1 MQNHCYTVSCTFLCT
16 RLVSLTS
23 KLAEEFVAHASNVN
37 CLKIG
42 KKSSRVLVTGGEDHK
57 VNMWAIGKPNAI
69 LSLAGH
75 TSAVES
81 VTFDA
86 AEVVV
91 VAGAAS
97 GTIKL
102 WDLEEAKIVR
112 TLTGH
117 RSNCISVDFHPFGE
131 FFASGSLDTNLKIWD
146 IRRKGCIHTYKGHT
160 RGINSIKFSPDGR
173 WVVSGGEDN
182 VVKLWDLTAGK
193 LMHDFKYHEGQV
205 QCLDFHPHEFLL
217 ATGSAD
223 RTVKFFDLETF
234 ELIGSAGPESA
245 GVRSMVFNPDGRTVM
260 CAMQDSLK
268 VFSWEPL
275 RCHDMVDVGWH
286 KLADLCIHEGKLL
299 GCSFNQS
306 CVGVWVVDLQR
317 VAPYHTGNSGWKD
330 GPSAENKIGNN
341 GNQVPQEV
349 VATSHTKA
357 ESNTSNPHTV
367 ETAMKNVKIT
377 PPKAAESSNSQPPQ
391 SAPNSARRPAN
402 VLTTVP
408 STPTPTLAS
417 RRSSLAT
424 PKVAPSSGGSFRLSS
439 RSDAHGGGS
448 PRPSTAP
455 ESDHGLDDTRPTS
468 TAGGVS
474 MSTSKFYDR
483 DSSKTFDR
491 ESSKFH
497 DRDSSK
503 FHDRDSVKF
512 HVRDSSK
519 FHDRDSPKTFDREP
533 SKSYDREPSKS
544 YDREPSKSY
553 DREPSKSYD
562 REPSKSYD
570 RDSDRVR
577 GDGGGDGDSDSLRT
591 EPVPHMNR
599 SRSARTSDA
608 TGRGMPSEYARRQ
621 AHLISHLGDKE
632 DDATLNWNGARS
644 YSSRKSPSFD
654 VPLDNS
660 LGRSH
665 SFSDDSSRAQ
675 GTRNAPGTEASTTGR
690 FEAGTT
696 KALLAQWER
705 KEKSRLLEKQTIVEK
720 PVVLEKSL
728 PQPRSY
734 VVEKPGYHEA
744 PSSGGVKTLGLD
756 INSFVP
762 KGSNIQSEKTIS
774 AAKHDTEVIEELLLQ
789 HHTMASIMQS
799 RLTNMQVV
807 RRFWNKN
814 DMKGAIEAMKKMADQ
829 SVLVEVLSVFMEK
842 SDLLTLELCYLL
854 IPLLNGL
861 LSTDNDRFLMTALE
875 LLGKLVDTFGSIIHA
890 TRISS
895 PSIGVDLQ
903 AEQRLERCNMCYH
916 ELQAVGHSLLPLMR
930 KGGDL
935 TKAARN
941 LQEALERV

>member
-1 MQNHCYTVSCTFLCT
+1 MKRAY
-16 RLVSLTS
+16 
-23 KLAEEFVAHASNVN
+23 KLQEFVAHSSNVN

-245 GVRSMVFNPDGRTVM
+245 GVRAMVFNPDGRTVLT
-260 CAMQDSLK
+260 AMQDSLK
-268 VFSWEPL
+268 IFSWEPL

-317 VAPYHTGNSGWKD
+317 VAPYQTGNPGWKD
-330 GPSAENKIGNN
+330 APTIENKVENN
-341 GNQVPQEV
+341 GNQAPPEV
-349 VATSHTKA
+349 TPTSHTK
-357 ESNTSNPHTV
+357 SSSTTTLPHMMDM
-367 ETAMKNVKIT
+367 AMRNVKIT
-377 PPKAAESSNSQPPQ
+377 PPKAAESSNSQPSQ
-391 SAPNSARRPAN
+391 SAPNSARRPTN

-408 STPTPTLAS
+408 STPTPSMAP
-417 RRSSLAT
+417 RRSSLTT
-424 PKVAPSSGGSFRLSS
+424 PKLVTPSGSSFRLST
-439 RSDAHGGGS
+439 RSDAHAGVN

-455 ESDHGLDDTRPTS
+455 DSDHGLDDTRPTS
-468 TAGGVS
+468 TAGEAS
-474 MSTSKFYDR
+474 MSA
-483 DSSKTFDR
+483 
-491 ESSKFH
+491 
-497 DRDSSK
+497 
-503 FHDRDSVKF
+503 
-512 HVRDSSK
+512 
-519 FHDRDSPKTFDREP
+519 
-533 SKSYDREPSKS
+533 SKSYDRALEN
-544 YDREPSKSY
+544 
-553 DREPSKSYD
+553 
-562 REPSKSYD
+562 
-570 RDSDRVR
+570 VR
-577 GDGGGDGDSDSLRT
+577 GGGEGDSDTFRID
-591 EPVPHMNR
+591 PVPHV
-599 SRSARTSDA
+599 SRSSSAKDNFRSSDSSGQGHTSQ
-608 TGRGMPSEYARRQ
+608 YASKSSL
-621 AHLISHLGDKE
+621 HSHLGTKE

-644 YSSRKSPSFD
+644 YSSRRSSSFD

-660 LGRSH
+660 LGRSQ
-665 SFSDDSSRAQ
+665 SFSDESSRAQ
-675 GTRNAPGTEASTTGR
+675 PTRNATGTEASTTGR
-690 FEAGTT
+690 VEVGTT

-705 KEKSRLLEKQTIVEK
+705 KEKLRLLEKEKPAVVEK
-720 PVVLEKSL
+720 PVVVEKPS
-728 PQPRSY
+728 QPRSY
-734 VVEKPGYHEA
+734 IAEKLFGDRSGSRDSP
-744 PSSGGVKTLGLD
+744 SGGAAVKTLGLD

-762 KGSNIQSEKTIS
+762 KGSSFQSEKTTS
-774 AAKHDTEVIEELLLQ
+774 ASKHDTEIIEELLLQ
-789 HHTMASIMQS
+789 HHVMSSIMQS

-842 SDLLTLELCYLL
+842 TDLLTLEICYLL

-875 LLGKLVDTFGSIIHA
+875 LLGRLVETFGPIIHA
-890 TRISS
+890 TRTSA

-916 ELQAVGHSLLPLMR
+916 ELQAVGHSLLPLSR
-930 KGGDL
+930 KGGDV
-935 TKAARN
+935 TKAVRN
-941 LQEALERV
+941 LQEALGRV

>member
-1 MQNHCYTVSCTFLCT
+1 MKRAY
-16 RLVSLTS
+16 
-23 KLAEEFVAHASNVN
+23 KLQEFVAHASDVN

-81 VTFDA
+81 VTFDT

-182 VVKLWDLTAGK
+182 IVKLWDLTAGK

-245 GVRSMVFNPDGRTVM
+245 GVRSMVFNPDGRTVL

-275 RCHDMVDVGWH
+275 RCHDLVDVGWH
-286 KLADLCIHEGKLL
+286 KLADLCIHEEKLL

-317 VAPYHTGNSGWKD
+317 VAPYQNGSAGWKD
-330 GPSAENKIGNN
+330 GPSVGFKVDND
-341 GNQVPQEV
+341 GNQTPQEV
-349 VATSHTKA
+349 RSVSHPKTDA
-357 ESNTSNPHTV
+357 SASLPHMIDVT
-367 ETAMKNVKIT
+367 MKNVKIT
-377 PPKAAESSNSQPPQ
+377 PAKETSSSHPPQ
-391 SAPNSARRPAN
+391 TAPNSGRRPAN
-402 VLTTVP
+402 ILTTVP
-408 STPTPTLAS
+408 ATPTPTIAS
-417 RRSSLAT
+417 RRSSIAAPKAT
-424 PKVAPSSGGSFRLSS
+424 PPSASSFRFSS
-439 RSDAHGGGS
+439 RSDANAGGS
-448 PRPSTAP
+448 PRLSTA
-455 ESDHGLDDTRPTS
+455 SDCEPGLDDTRPTV

-474 MSTSKFYDR
+474 MSTSK
-483 DSSKTFDR
+483 S
-491 ESSKFH
+491 H
-497 DRDSSK
+497 DRDLDNVDGNGDGASDAFRTDPIPHVNRSSSA
-503 FHDRDSVKF
+503 R
-512 HVRDSSK
+512 RPDSSG
-519 FHDRDSPKTFDREP
+519 HGSA
-533 SKSYDREPSKS
+533 SQY
-544 YDREPSKSY
+544 
-553 DREPSKSYD
+553 
-562 REPSKSYD
+562 
-570 RDSDRVR
+570 
-577 GDGGGDGDSDSLRT
+577 G
-591 EPVPHMNR
+591 
-599 SRSARTSDA
+599 SRSN
-608 TGRGMPSEYARRQ
+608 
-621 AHLISHLGDKE
+621 LISHLGTKE
-632 DDATLNWNGARS
+632 DDATVNWNGSRS
-644 YSSRKSPSFD
+644 YSSRRSSSFD
-654 VPLDNS
+654 VPLDNN

-665 SFSDDSSRAQ
+665 SFSDESSRNQA
-675 GTRNAPGTEASTTGR
+675 TRNATGTEASTTV
-690 FEAGTT
+690 GTT

-705 KEKSRLLEKQTIVEK
+705 KEKPRLPENSAFVEK
-720 PVVLEKSL
+720 PVVVEKSM
-728 PQPRSY
+728 PEPRSY
-734 VVEKPGYHEA
+734 VVEKSASHEA
-744 PSSGGVKTLGLD
+744 PSGGGGVKTLGLD

-762 KGSNIQSEKTIS
+762 KGSSLLSERKIS
-774 AAKHDTEVIEELLLQ
+774 AAKQDTEIIEELLLQ

-814 DMKGAIEAMKKMADQ
+814 DMKGAIEAMKKMTDH
-829 SVLVEVLSVFMEK
+829 SVQVEVLSVFMEK
-842 SDLLTLELCYLL
+842 SDLLTLEICYLL

-875 LLGKLVDTFGSIIHA
+875 LLGKLVETFGPIIHA
-890 TRISS
+890 TRTSA

-941 LQEALERV
+941 LQEALGRV